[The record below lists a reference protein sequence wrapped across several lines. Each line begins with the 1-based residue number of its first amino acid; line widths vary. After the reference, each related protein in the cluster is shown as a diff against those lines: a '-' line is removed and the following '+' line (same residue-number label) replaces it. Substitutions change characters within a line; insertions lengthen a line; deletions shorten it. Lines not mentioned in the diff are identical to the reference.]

1 MSHVRDMVQK
11 VMKKKLNLFD
21 DRRQIAETGGV
32 WNNERVN
39 QKKKTRTDEQVVWKN
54 GVTSWQTVNKLLHRK
69 SAHNASSYRVVS
81 ARH

>member
-1 MSHVRDMVQK
+1 MTGIGVIRVRDMVQK

-39 QKKKTRTDEQVVWKN
+39 QKKKTKTVERVVWKM
-54 GVTSWQTVNKLLHRK
+54 V
-69 SAHNASSYRVVS
+69 
-81 ARH
+81 